1 MIMITQTLRVNDGYI
16 SKVAKESAEAP
27 SFLRA
32 LVNFT
37 ASMVAMIGVSLLLAS
52 F

>member
-1 MIMITQTLRVNDGYI
+1 MITQALRVNDGYI
-16 SKVAKESAEAP
+16 SKATKGSSEAP

-32 LVNFT
+32 FMGFT

-52 F
+52 I